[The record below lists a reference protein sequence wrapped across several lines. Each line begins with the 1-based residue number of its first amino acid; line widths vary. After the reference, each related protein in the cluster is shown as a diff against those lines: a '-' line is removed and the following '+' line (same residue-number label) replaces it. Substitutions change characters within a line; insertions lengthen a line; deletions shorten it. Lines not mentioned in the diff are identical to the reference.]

1 MTKTMKDSIGID
13 ISKDRLDAHRLA
25 TGVSAQ
31 FPNGPAGFKALRR
44 WIGGAQPDLV
54 AYEATGPYHA
64 RLEPAFAGVLPLAKV
79 NPLATRRFAQASGT
93 RAKTDAV
100 DSRRIAQIRLD

>member
-44 WIGGAQPDLV
+44 WIGGTRPDLV

-64 RLEPAFAGVLPLAKV
+64 RLERTFAGVLPLAKV